1 MLLAIGGSE
10 SLALGLTSFLV
21 NNNMPV
27 LPNAPACST
36 ALPAQPHVTGAGEAD
51 VEAAL
56 IEDNAGAGVF
66 VFLKYA
72 LI

>member
-1 MLLAIGGSE
+1 
-10 SLALGLTSFLV
+10 
-21 NNNMPV
+21 MPV

-51 VEAAL
+51 VERGAVYEAAL